1 MSKIK
6 VEGTVVELDG
16 DEMTRIIWKL
26 IKEQLILPHL
36 DVNLDYYDLGIE
48 HRDETDDQV
57 TIDAAEAIK
66 RHGVGVKCATITP
79 DEARV
84 KEFSLKQMW
93 LSPNGTIRNILGG
106 TIFRAPIVIKNVPR
120 LVPGWTKPI
129 IIGRHAFGD
138 QYRAFNAKVEKPGT
152 FTVTF
157 TPDDGSEP
165 MVHDVVQIPEGGGV
179 IMGMYNFKKSIQDF
193 ARSSFN
199 YGLQQN
205 YPVYLSTKNTIL
217 KGYDGMFKDEFQRI
231 FDEEYSDEFDKRG
244 LTYEHRLIDDMV
256 ASCLKW
262 EGGYVWA
269 CKNYDGDVQ
278 SDTVAQ
284 GYGSLGLMTS
294 VLMTPDGK
302 TVEAEAAHGTVT
314 RHYRQHQQGK
324 PTSTNPIAS
333 IFAWTRG
340 LEHRGKLDNTPDV
353 IKFANTLE
361 ESVIGTVEG
370 GQMTK
375 DLAAVDRRSAAV
387 SDQRGIPR
395 HHRGQFQ
402 EVPRRL
408 LADGLARRRRVAV
421 DEADDQVG
429 DPAWRLEH
437 RDVPDALQVSDLR
450 ILRQLRGEMA
460 GEPRMRQ
467 HPVLLADDQMRRRAA
482 VGHFQ
487 QARQCER
494 FDQQLVV
501 GRAVRHVVD
510 DVDQVGVGQALRR
523 RADRQMRQV
532 AGKRQFQDSLTE
544 GQSDQPH
551 RQPRQELADDLELH
565 RGEVAPAACRRDCG
579 QRAGASAAFEF
590 ERHPA
595 AE

>member
-26 IKEQLILPHL
+26 IKDTLIHPYL
-36 DVNLDYYDLGIE
+36 DVDLDYYDLGIE
-48 HRDETDDQV
+48 HRDQTDDQV
-57 TIDAAEAIK
+57 TVDAANAIVK
-66 RHGVGVKCATITP
+66 HHVGVKCATITP

-84 KEFSLKQMW
+84 EEFGLKQMW

-106 TIFRAPIVIKNVPR
+106 TIFRAPIVIHNVPR

-138 QYRAFNAKVEKPGT
+138 QYRAFNTKVDGPGT

-157 TPDDGSEP
+157 TPDDGGEP
-165 MVHDVVQIPEGGGV
+165 IVHDVVKIPEDGGV

-193 ARSSFN
+193 ARASFK

-231 FDEEYSDEFDKRG
+231 FDEEFKADFDANG

-294 VLMTPDGK
+294 VLMTPDGQ

-314 RHYRQHQQGK
+314 RHFRQHQAGK

-340 LEHRGKLDNTPDV
+340 LAHRGKLDDTPAV
-353 IKFANTLE
+353 IEFAETLE
-361 ESVIGTVEG
+361 EVVIGTVENG
-370 GQMTK
+370 HMTK
-375 DLAAVDRRSAAV
+375 DLA
-387 SDQRGIPR
+387 
-395 HHRGQFQ
+395 
-402 EVPRRL
+402 L
-408 LADGLARRRRVAV
+408 LIGHEQPWETSEEYLGTIADHLKT
-421 DEADDQVG
+421 
-429 DPAWRLEH
+429 
-437 RDVPDALQVSDLR
+437 AL
-450 ILRQLRGEMA
+450 
-460 GEPRMRQ
+460 
-467 HPVLLADDQMRRRAA
+467 
-482 VGHFQ
+482 
-487 QARQCER
+487 
-494 FDQQLVV
+494 
-501 GRAVRHVVD
+501 
-510 DVDQVGVGQALRR
+510 
-523 RADRQMRQV
+523 
-532 AGKRQFQDSLTE
+532 T
-544 GQSDQPH
+544 
-551 RQPRQELADDLELH
+551 
-565 RGEVAPAACRRDCG
+565 
-579 QRAGASAAFEF
+579 
-590 ERHPA
+590 
-595 AE
+595 

>member
-6 VEGTVVELDG
+6 VDGTVVELDG

-26 IKEQLILPHL
+26 IRQTLILPYL
-36 DVNLDYYDLGIE
+36 DVDLEYYDLGIE
-48 HRDETDDQV
+48 HRDATDDQV
-57 TIDAAEAIK
+57 TVDAANAIK
-66 RHGVGVKCATITP
+66 RHHVGVKCATITP

-84 KEFSLKQMW
+84 SEFGLKQMW

-106 TIFRAPIVIKNVPR
+106 TIFRAPIVIHNVPR

-138 QYRAFNAKVEKPGT
+138 QYRAFNTKVDGPGT

-157 TPDDGSEP
+157 TPADGSEP
-165 MVHDVVQIPEGGGV
+165 MVHDVVQIPEEGGV

-193 ARSSFN
+193 ARSSFK
-199 YGLQQN
+199 YGLQQG

-231 FDEEYSDEFDKRG
+231 FDEEFKAEFDAKG

-294 VLMTPDGK
+294 VLMTPDGQ

-314 RHYRQHQQGK
+314 RHYRQHQAGK

-340 LEHRGKLDNTPDV
+340 LAHRGKLDGTPAV
-353 IKFANTLE
+353 VEFAETLE
-361 ESVIGTVEG
+361 EVVIGTVEG
-370 GQMTK
+370 GHMTK
-375 DLAAVDRRSAAV
+375 DLA
-387 SDQRGIPR
+387 
-395 HHRGQFQ
+395 
-402 EVPRRL
+402 L
-408 LADGLARRRRVAV
+408 LIGPEQSWQTTEEYLGTVADHLKKALA
-421 DEADDQVG
+421 
-429 DPAWRLEH
+429 
-437 RDVPDALQVSDLR
+437 
-450 ILRQLRGEMA
+450 
-460 GEPRMRQ
+460 
-467 HPVLLADDQMRRRAA
+467 
-482 VGHFQ
+482 
-487 QARQCER
+487 
-494 FDQQLVV
+494 
-501 GRAVRHVVD
+501 
-510 DVDQVGVGQALRR
+510 
-523 RADRQMRQV
+523 
-532 AGKRQFQDSLTE
+532 
-544 GQSDQPH
+544 
-551 RQPRQELADDLELH
+551 
-565 RGEVAPAACRRDCG
+565 
-579 QRAGASAAFEF
+579 
-590 ERHPA
+590 
-595 AE
+595 